1 MIRLLTE
8 KNIKNGV
15 DQLFYKV
22 LNMYSVIN
30 YDKNLYE
37 QVQKNID
44 ESRGYVCYIN
54 SKKNTGKTNPRYEE
68 YLRYKQAL
76 YTIHKPNTPTK
87 QSDNHNYH
95 YEALVPSNIDIK
107 KINQLHEKF
116 GVQEDYINKYEITN
130 EAKDGSYIAIHTPTP
145 IEYLAYENLL
155 QIDQKIERTN
165 RFDLSTNFVMH
176 NHRRYML
183 LPFLIKNEGK
193 FTEAYAI
200 ANIYDI
206 GIITLQITMTF
217 EHKKVISTPE
227 ITPRNMKIPEV
238 HLYKSK
244 ENYKSD
250 DFWEKDIV
258 SNINTDEIMAHYIEQ
273 LSKLSRITLK
283 DDRLN
288 RRINWVFGDF
298 EKNKRSDTKDF
309 IDKNKDLYTSY
320 LLNGTKEQIDR
331 YFSSEVEEIL
341 KGHEVYKNKQCI
353 YMCSP
358 IFSILTFGSS
368 LFYEKAK
375 EILENHERETVK
387 QKAYENEL
395 RKQKAYDEQL
405 NLILKEQTII
415 NMFDFLRFYE
425 LAFIKKHFVRNLLQ
439 GSSNNQFTSPKD
451 YNLLRKEFNFLKLQY
466 DEDILFC
473 SDGSAKELYKSILEK
488 TETNALLKKSE
499 ELFKSIRE
507 DVVTQ
512 KEIKIKSNETNILF
526 ISSLLTIVLGYNG
539 LKLIVN
545 DILTKI
551 PLINQYVIL
560 HPLRF
565 TVALWSIL
573 IFIMLYLNV
582 KRWIINRK

>member
-1 MIRLLTE
+1 M
-8 KNIKNGV
+8 
-15 DQLFYKV
+15 FYKV

-44 ESRGYVCYIN
+44 QSRGFVCCIN
-54 SKKNTGKTNPRYEE
+54 SKKNTGKTNSRYEK

-76 YTIHKPNTPTK
+76 YTIHKPHTPTK
-87 QSDNHNYH
+87 QKDDFNYD
-95 YEALVPSNIDIK
+95 YEALVPPDIDIK
-107 KINQLHEKF
+107 KINQLYKKF
-116 GVQEDYINKYEITN
+116 GVQEDYINEYKIIN
-130 EAKDGSYIAIHTPTP
+130 EEKDGSYVAIHTPTP
-145 IEYLAYENLL
+145 IECLALENLIE
-155 QIDQKIERTN
+155 IDKKIEQTN
-165 RFDLSTNFVMH
+165 RFNLSKNFVMH
-176 NHRRYML
+176 NHKRYML
-183 LPFLIKNEGK
+183 LPFLIKSEGK
-193 FTEAYAI
+193 FTEAYVI

-217 EHKKVISTPE
+217 EHKKVITTPDN
-227 ITPRNMKIPEV
+227 IPKNIKIPEV

-258 SNINTDEIMAHYIEQ
+258 NNIDTDGIMEHYIKQ
-273 LSKLSRITLK
+273 LSKLSNITLE

-298 EKNKRSDTKDF
+298 EKNKRSELQAF
-309 IDKNKDLYTSY
+309 INNNKDLYASY
-320 LLNGTKEQIDR
+320 LLNGTKEHSNR
-331 YFSSEVEEIL
+331 YFSSEVEAIL
-341 KGHEVYKNKQCI
+341 KGSEVYKNKQCI

-358 IFSILTFGSS
+358 TFSILTFGSS
-368 LFYEKAK
+368 LFFEKAK
-375 EILENHERETVK
+375 EILENHEKESVK

-405 NLILKEQTII
+405 NLLLKKQTII
-415 NMFDFLRFYE
+415 SMFDFLRFYE
-425 LAFIKKHFVRNLLQ
+425 LGFIKKYFVRNLLQ
-439 GSSNNQFTSPKD
+439 GSSNNQYTSSKD

-473 SDGSAKELYKSILEK
+473 SDGSAKNLYKAILEK

-499 ELFKSIRE
+499 ELFKNIRE
-507 DVVTQ
+507 DIVIQ
-512 KEIKIKSNETNILF
+512 KEIKIKSNETNILI

-539 LKLIVN
+539 IRLIVN

-551 PLINQYVIL
+551 HPINQYVIL
-560 HPLRF
+560 HPLRS
-565 TVALWSIL
+565 TVLLWIVL
-573 IFIMLYLNV
+573 ISIMLYLNV
-582 KRWIINRK
+582 KRWIINRQ

>member
-1 MIRLLTE
+1 M
-8 KNIKNGV
+8 
-15 DQLFYKV
+15 FYKV

-37 QVQKNID
+37 QIQKNID

-54 SKKNTGKTNPRYEE
+54 SKNNNGKTNPRYKQ

-76 YTIHKPNTPTK
+76 YTVHKPHTPIK
-87 QSDNHNYH
+87 QRDNCSYH
-95 YEALVPSNIDIK
+95 YATLVPPDIDSNKID
-107 KINQLHEKF
+107 QLYERF
-116 GVQEDYINKYEITN
+116 GVQKDYINEYEITN
-130 EAKDGSYIAIHTPTP
+130 AEKNGSYVAVHTPKP
-145 IEYLAYENLL
+145 IEYLAYENLI
-155 QIDQKIERTN
+155 QIDEKIERTN
-165 RFDLSTNFVMH
+165 RENLSGNFVMQ

-183 LPFLIKNEGK
+183 LPFLIKNEGN

-217 EHKKVISTPE
+217 EYEKVISIPE
-227 ITPRNMKIPEV
+227 MTPRAMKIPEV

-244 ENYKSD
+244 ENYTFD
-250 DFWEKDIV
+250 DFWEKDILK
-258 SNINTDEIMAHYIEQ
+258 NINTDEIMEHYIKQ
-273 LSKLSRITLK
+273 LSKLSKISLK

-298 EKNKRSDTKDF
+298 DKNKRSELSDF
-309 IDKNKDLYTSY
+309 INENKDLYTSY
-320 LLNGTKEQIDR
+320 LLNGTKEHSNR
-331 YFSSEVEEIL
+331 FLSNEVEEIL
-341 KGHEVYKNKQCI
+341 KKSEVYKNKNCI
-353 YMCSP
+353 YMCSST
-358 IFSILTFGSS
+358 FSILTFGSS
-368 LFYEKAK
+368 LFYKNAEN
-375 EILENHERETVK
+375 ILANHEKESAK
-387 QKAYENEL
+387 QQVYEKEL
-395 RKQKAYDEQL
+395 RKQKAYEEQL
-405 NLILKEQTII
+405 NLILKKQAII
-415 NMFDFLRFYE
+415 NMIDFLRFYE
-425 LAFIKKHFVRNLLQ
+425 LSFIKKHFVRNLLQ

-466 DEDILFC
+466 DEDVLFA
-473 SDGSAKELYKSILEK
+473 SDGSAKELYKTILEK

-512 KEIKIKSNETNILF
+512 KEIKIKSNETNILI
-526 ISSLLTIVLGYNG
+526 ISSILTIVLGYNG

-551 PLINQYVIL
+551 PPINQYVIL

-565 TVALWSIL
+565 TVGLWSIL
-573 IFIMLYLNV
+573 TIIMIGLNI
-582 KRWIINRK
+582 KRWIVNRK

>member
-1 MIRLLTE
+1 M
-8 KNIKNGV
+8 
-15 DQLFYKV
+15 FYKV

-30 YDKNLYE
+30 YDKKLYE
-37 QVQKNID
+37 QIQKNIE

-54 SKKNTGKTNPRYEE
+54 SKKNTEKTNSRYEN

-76 YTIHKPNTPTK
+76 YTIHKPHNPTK
-87 QSDNHNYH
+87 QKDDFNYH
-95 YEALVPSNIDIK
+95 YEALVPPDIDIK
-107 KINQLHEKF
+107 KINQLYEQF
-116 GVQEDYINKYEITN
+116 GVQEDYINEYNIIN
-130 EAKDGSYIAIHTPTP
+130 EAKDGSYVAIHTPTP
-145 IEYLAYENLL
+145 IECLALENLIE
-155 QIDQKIERTN
+155 IDQKIEKTN
-165 RFDLSTNFVMH
+165 RFNLSKNFVMH
-176 NHRRYML
+176 NHKRYML
-183 LPFLIKNEGK
+183 LPFLIKSEGV

-227 ITPRNMKIPEV
+227 NIPRNMKIPEV

-244 ENYKSD
+244 KNYKSD

-258 SNINTDEIMAHYIEQ
+258 SNINADGIMEHYIKQ
-273 LSKLSRITLK
+273 LSELSNIPLE

-298 EKNKRSDTKDF
+298 DKNKRSDLQDF
-309 IDKNKDLYTSY
+309 IKHNKDLYTSY
-320 LLNGTKEQIDR
+320 LLNGTKEHSNR
-331 YFSSEVEEIL
+331 YFPSEVDEIL
-341 KGHEVYKNKQCI
+341 KGFEVYKNKQCI

-358 IFSILTFGSS
+358 TFSILTFGST

-375 EILENHERETVK
+375 EILENHEKESIK

-395 RKQKAYDEQL
+395 RKQKAYEEQL
-405 NLILKEQTII
+405 NLILKKQTII

-425 LAFIKKHFVRNLLQ
+425 LGFIKKYFVRNLLQ
-439 GSSNNQFTSPKD
+439 NNSKNQYASTED

-466 DEDILFC
+466 DEDILFS
-473 SDGSAKELYKSILEK
+473 SDGSAKDLYKAILEK

-499 ELFKSIRE
+499 ELFKNIRE
-507 DVVTQ
+507 DIVTQ
-512 KEIKIKSNETNILF
+512 KEIKIKSNETNILV

-551 PLINQYVIL
+551 PPINQYVIL

-573 IFIMLYLNV
+573 ISIMLYLNV
-582 KRWIINRK
+582 KRLIINRK

>member
-1 MIRLLTE
+1 
-8 KNIKNGV
+8 
-15 DQLFYKV
+15 
-22 LNMYSVIN
+22 MYSVIN
-30 YDKNLYE
+30 YDKDLYE
-37 QVQKNID
+37 QVQKNIE

-54 SKKNTGKTNPRYEE
+54 SKKNTGKTNSRYEK
-68 YLRYKQAL
+68 YLHHKQAL
-76 YTIHKPNTPTK
+76 YTIHKPHNPTK
-87 QSDNHNYH
+87 QKDDFNYH
-95 YEALVPSNIDIK
+95 YEAIVPPDIDMK
-107 KINQLHEKF
+107 KINELYKEF
-116 GVQEDYINKYEITN
+116 GVQEDYINEYKIIN
-130 EAKDGSYIAIHTPTP
+130 EEKDGSYVAIHTTTP
-145 IEYLAYENLL
+145 IECLALENLIE
-155 QIDQKIERTN
+155 IDKKIEKTN
-165 RFDLSTNFVMH
+165 RFNLSKNFVMH
-176 NHRRYML
+176 NHKRYML

-217 EHKKVISTPE
+217 EHNKVISTPE

-258 SNINTDEIMAHYIEQ
+258 SNIDTDEIMEHYIKQ
-273 LSKLSRITLK
+273 LSKLSNITLE

-298 EKNKRSDTKDF
+298 DKNKRSEIQAF

-320 LLNGTKEQIDR
+320 LFNGTKEHSNR
-331 YFSSEVEEIL
+331 YFLSEVEEIL
-341 KGHEVYKNKQCI
+341 KGSEVYKNKQCI

-358 IFSILTFGSS
+358 TFSILTFGSS

-375 EILENHERETVK
+375 EILENHEKESVK

-395 RKQKAYDEQL
+395 RKQKAYEEQL
-405 NLILKEQTII
+405 NLILKKQTII

-466 DEDILFC
+466 DEDVLFG
-473 SDGSAKELYKSILEK
+473 SDGSAKELYKTILEK

-499 ELFKSIRE
+499 ELFKNIRE
-507 DVVTQ
+507 DIVTQ

-539 LKLIVN
+539 LRLIVN

-551 PLINQYVIL
+551 PPINQYVIL

-565 TVALWSIL
+565 TVGLWSLL
-573 IFIMLYLNV
+573 IFIMLYLNI